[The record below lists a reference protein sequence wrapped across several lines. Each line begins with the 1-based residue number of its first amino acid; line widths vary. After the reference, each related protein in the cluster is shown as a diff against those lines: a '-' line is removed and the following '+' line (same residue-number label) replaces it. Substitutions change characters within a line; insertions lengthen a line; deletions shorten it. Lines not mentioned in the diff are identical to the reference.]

1 MRRPALSLL
10 IALAALAVVVGCT
23 SAPKPATDDERTIYA
38 LGVHL
43 GTGLVPLGLS
53 PRELALV
60 KAGLSDGAAGHARG
74 NDDRTSNAIS
84 ALLRQRTEARAVV
97 EAQKGPALID
107 EATRQPG
114 AVTLPSGSV
123 FRELLAGAGAAVVE
137 NGKVK
142 AHLRG
147 TLGDGMLIEDSHERG
162 GPVVLPVGQIVP
174 CWSEALK
181 RMKVGGKARVV
192 CPPAAAFGNF
202 GKPPIV
208 PSNAT
213 VIYELEVVEA
223 QP

>member
-1 MRRPALSLL
+1 MTRLAQTLI
-10 IALAALAVVVGCT
+10 IALATLAAAVGCT
-23 SAPKPATDDERTIYA
+23 SAPKPATDDEKTLYA

-53 PRELALV
+53 PREFEVV
-60 KAGLSDGAAGHARG
+60 KAGLSEGAAGRGVDAGAKGSDAISTLLRLRSDARG
-74 NDDRTSNAIS
+74 A
-84 ALLRQRTEARAVV
+84 AEAR
-97 EAQKGPALID
+97 KGPALIE

-114 AVTLPSGSV
+114 AVTLPSGIV
-123 FRELLAGAGAAVVE
+123 FRELLAGTGAAGAE

-162 GPVVLPVGQIVP
+162 RPTVLPVGQVME

-192 CPPAAAFGNF
+192 CPPATAFGSF

-213 VIYELEVVEA
+213 VTYELEVVEA

>member
-1 MRRPALSLL
+1 MPPPALTLL
-10 IALAALAVVVGCT
+10 IALAAVVACT
-23 SAPKPATDDERTIYA
+23 AAPKPASADEKTLYA

-53 PRELALV
+53 AREL
-60 KAGLSDGAAGHARG
+60 
-74 NDDRTSNAIS
+74 
-84 ALLRQRTEARAVV
+84 AVV
-97 EAQKGPALID
+97 EAGVAEGSTGRGPGNDSATSDAIHQLLRVRGEARAAAEAQRGPALIE
-107 EATRQPG
+107 EAAHQPG
-114 AVTLPSGSV
+114 AVTLPSGIV
-123 FRELLAGAGAAVVE
+123 FRELLAGTGAAVPE

-147 TLGDGMLIEDSHERG
+147 TLGDGMPIEDTHQRG
-162 GPVVLPVGQIVP
+162 SPVVLPVSQVMA

-192 CPPAAAFGNF
+192 CPPALAFGSF

-208 PSNAT
+208 PPNAT
-213 VIYELEVVEA
+213 VIYELEMVEA